1 MTKLSE
7 TQLALLCTA
16 SNRADG
22 SLFPPADSVTARA
35 DHIRRSVEALIRK
48 QLVHELETE
57 DAGSAWRQDGGT
69 CFGVVINDAGRTAL
83 AMLLHGEGPA
93 SGPAASGGL
102 VPASTAASPSRPS
115 KIGTVLN
122 LLRRD
127 EGATLSELVDATG
140 WLPHT
145 MRAALTG
152 LRKKGHA
159 LDRRK
164 RGDVTCYHAGLAA

>member
-1 MTKLSE
+1 MTKLSD
-7 TQLALLCTA
+7 TQIVLLSTA

-22 SLFPPADSVTARA
+22 SLFPPADNVTARP

-48 QLVHELETE
+48 QLVREFETE
-57 DAGSAWRQDGGT
+57 DAGSTWRRDGDT
-69 CFGVVINDAGRTAL
+69 CFGVVITDAGRTAL
-83 AMLLHGEGPA
+83 AILLPGEGRA
-93 SGPAASGGL
+93 SEPEASGGP
-102 VPASTAASPSRPS
+102 VPASTAEAPSRPS
-115 KIGTVLN
+115 KIRTVLN
-122 LLRRD
+122 LLRRE
-127 EGATLSELVDATG
+127 EGATLPELVDATG